1 VARRAGFNVT
11 LVANIP
17 AHDPKAGQPQGPA
30 AGRLALVGKPLMAL
44 TQDARL
50 LATLKRVSEPAHE
63 VHAAGSEIDLSGALL
78 AFHAGVAVLDCAAL
92 ATPVA
97 QLAARLHVQFPEL
110 VLIVAGGIDDQG
122 ALGAQ
127 ITDGSVHRFLH
138 KPVSEQRVRL
148 FVEAAWRRHEEV
160 NALPHMSATRAPRP
174 GVRAA
179 RWWVI
184 PLVLAA
190 LAAPVAWF
198 VRQNAA
204 APAESSAAPVHPAAP
219 TAAAD
224 HELESLLAR
233 ADAALAAGAL
243 TAPPGVNAA
252 DLYREARRRNARDPR
267 AANGLEQ
274 VIDRLLTAADAQ
286 LQANHLDEAQQLA
299 DAARAVSPPH
309 PRVAFLE
316 AQIGAQRERAVLG
329 RAQRA
334 AASGNVA
341 GALAVLD
348 DATREHR
355 SPLAAEARQELA
367 QKQVDTRVADYLAR
381 SRDAMSRNQLIAP
394 VEDNARFYLESAR
407 ALAPTDPVV
416 RQAAEDLSTRLVI
429 EGRQALAAKNPDAA
443 ESWAAAAADCGA
455 ASADVAGL
463 RDGAQQLRGT
473 ARADSFA
480 RLALSFNERLVAGK
494 LVEPA
499 ADSAK
504 AYLSQL
510 LQADPGNPAAQQAR
524 TAFNARVMDEERAA
538 LQAQDYPTAR
548 RWLGEAR
555 ATGADVAALGSA
567 DAALTAAEQQAQQ
580 AGSVVAES
588 SLTRTR
594 YVPPEFPRSAREK
607 SINGWVDVQ
616 FLVRTDGTV
625 GDASIVGAQ
634 PVGIF
639 EQSALDAVRRWRY
652 RPVVQGGQPVS
663 QHTHVRVRFAM
674 QP

>member
-1 VARRAGFNVT
+1 MT

-17 AHDPKAGQPQGPA
+17 VHEPKAGQPQAPA
-30 AGRLALVGKPLMAL
+30 PARLAFAGKPLIAL
-44 TQDARL
+44 VQDARL
-50 LATLKRVSEPAHE
+50 LATLKKVSEPGHE
-63 VHAAGSEIDLSGALL
+63 VLAAGSEIDLSTALM

-97 QLAARLHVQFPEL
+97 QLAARLHAQFPDL
-110 VLIVAGGIDDQG
+110 VLIVAGGIDEQG
-122 ALGAQ
+122 ALAAQ

-148 FVEAAWRRHEEV
+148 FVEAAWRRHEEAS
-160 NALPHMSATRAPRP
+160 ALPHIRATRAPQP
-174 GVRAA
+174 GVRAT

-184 PLVLAA
+184 ALLLAA
-190 LAAPVAWF
+190 VAAPLAWW
-198 VRQNAA
+198 VRQNALTPAESPAAAAPPA
-204 APAESSAAPVHPAAP
+204 APAV
-219 TAAAD
+219 AAD

-243 TAPPGVNAA
+243 TAPPGANAA
-252 DLYREARRRNARDPR
+252 ELYREARRRNARDPR
-267 AANGLEQ
+267 AATGLEQ
-274 VIDRLLTAADAQ
+274 VIERLLTNAEAQ
-286 LQANHLDEAQQLA
+286 LQANHLDDAQQLA
-299 DAARAVSPPH
+299 DAARAISPQH

-316 AQIGAQRERAVLG
+316 AQLGAQRERAVLG
-329 RAQRA
+329 KAQRA

-341 GALAVLD
+341 AALAVLD

-367 QKQVDTRVADYLAR
+367 QKQVDTRIADYLAR

-407 ALAPTDPVV
+407 ALAPADPAVQ
-416 RQAAEDLSTRLVI
+416 RAAEDLSTRLVI

-443 ESWAAAAADCGA
+443 DSWAAAAADSGA
-455 ASADVAGL
+455 ATADVAGL
-463 RDGAQQLRGT
+463 REGAQQLRGT

-480 RLALSFNERLVAGK
+480 RLSLAFNERLVAGK
-494 LVEPA
+494 LVDPA
-499 ADSAK
+499 GDSAK
-504 AYLSQL
+504 SYLTQL

-524 TAFNARVMDEERAA
+524 TAFSARVMDEERAA

-555 ATGADVAALGSA
+555 AAGADLAALASA
-567 DAALTAAEQQAQQ
+567 DATLTAAEQQAQQ

-594 YVPPEFPRSAREK
+594 YVAPEFPRTAREK
-607 SINGWVDVQ
+607 NIDGWVDVQ
-616 FLVRTDGTV
+616 FVVRTDGTV

-639 EQSALDAVRRWRY
+639 EQSALEAVRRWRY
-652 RPVVQGGQPVS
+652 RPVLQGGQPVT
-663 QHTHVRVRFAM
+663 QRTHVRVRFAM

>member
-1 VARRAGFNVT
+1 
-11 LVANIP
+11 
-17 AHDPKAGQPQGPA
+17 
-30 AGRLALVGKPLMAL
+30 M
-44 TQDARL
+44 
-50 LATLKRVSEPAHE
+50 
-63 VHAAGSEIDLSGALL
+63 HAAGSEIDLSTALM

-122 ALGAQ
+122 ALAAQ

-148 FVEAAWRRHEEV
+148 FVEAAWRRHEEAS
-160 NALPHMSATRAPRP
+160 ALPHMRATRAPQP
-174 GVRAA
+174 GAPRRALVGARRWCWLPSPRRLAWFAAA
-179 RWWVI
+179 RT
-184 PLVLAA
+184 PAA
-190 LAAPVAWF
+190 PAASPAAPV
-198 VRQNAA
+198 R
-204 APAESSAAPVHPAAP
+204 PAAP

-243 TAPPGVNAA
+243 TAPPDANAA

-274 VIDRLLTAADAQ
+274 VIDRLLTNTEAQ

-299 DAARAVSPPH
+299 DAARAISPQH

-329 RAQRA
+329 KAQRA

-355 SPLAAEARQELA
+355 SPVAAEARQELA

-394 VEDNARFYLESAR
+394 VEDNARFYIESAR
-407 ALAPTDPVV
+407 ALAPTDPAVQ
-416 RQAAEDLSTRLVI
+416 QAVEDLSTRLVV

-443 ESWAAAAADCGA
+443 DSWAAAAADSGA
-455 ASADVAGL
+455 ATADVASL
-463 RDGAQQLRGT
+463 REGAQQLRGA

-480 RLALSFNERLVAGK
+480 RLALAFNERLVAGK
-494 LVEPA
+494 LVDPA
-499 ADSAK
+499 GDSAK
-504 AYLSQL
+504 SYLTQL

-524 TAFNARVMDEERAA
+524 TAFSARVMDEERAA

-555 ATGADVAALGSA
+555 AAGADVAALAGA
-567 DAALTAAEQQAQQ
+567 DASLTAAEQQAQQ

-594 YVPPEFPRSAREK
+594 YVPPEFPRTAREK
-607 SINGWVDVQ
+607 NINGWVDVQ

-639 EQSALDAVRRWRY
+639 EQSALEAVRRWRY
-652 RPVVQGGQPVS
+652 RPVLQGGQPVN
-663 QHTHVRVRFAM
+663 QRTHVRVRFAM

>member
-1 VARRAGFNVT
+1 VT

-17 AHDPKAGQPQGPA
+17 VHEPKAGQPQAA
-30 AGRLALVGKPLMAL
+30 AGRFAFAGKPLIAL
-44 TQDARL
+44 VQDARL
-50 LATLKRVSEPAHE
+50 LATLKKVSEPGHE
-63 VHAAGSEIDLSGALL
+63 VHAAGSEIDLSSALM

-122 ALGAQ
+122 ALAAQ

-148 FVEAAWRRHEEV
+148 FVDAAWRRHEEAS
-160 NALPHMSATRAPRP
+160 ALPHMRATRAPQP
-174 GVRAA
+174 GARAT
-179 RWWVI
+179 RWWLI
-184 PLVLAA
+184 ALMLAA
-190 LAAPVAWF
+190 VAAPIAWF
-198 VRQNAA
+198 VRQNAGT
-204 APAESSAAPVHPAAP
+204 PAESPAATAPPAAP
-219 TAAAD
+219 SVAAD

-243 TAPPGVNAA
+243 TAPPDANAA

-267 AANGLEQ
+267 ATTGLEQ
-274 VIDRLLTAADAQ
+274 VIERLLTNAEAQ
-286 LQANHLDEAQQLA
+286 LQGGHLDDAQQLA
-299 DAARAVSPPH
+299 DAARAINPQH
-309 PRVAFLE
+309 PRVGFLE

-329 RAQRA
+329 KAQRA

-381 SRDAMSRNQLIAP
+381 SRDAMSHNQLIAP
-394 VEDNARFYLESAR
+394 VEDNARFYIESAR
-407 ALAPTDPVV
+407 ALAPTDPAVQ
-416 RQAAEDLSTRLVI
+416 QAAEDLSTRLVI

-443 ESWAAAAADCGA
+443 DSWAAAAADSGA
-455 ASADVAGL
+455 ASAEVAGL
-463 RDGAQQLRGT
+463 REGAQQLRGT

-480 RLALSFNERLVAGK
+480 KLALAFNERLVAGK
-494 LVEPA
+494 LVDPA
-499 ADSAK
+499 GDSAK
-504 AYLSQL
+504 SYLTQL

-524 TAFNARVMDEERAA
+524 TAFSARVMDEERAA

-555 ATGADVAALGSA
+555 AAGADVAALAGA
-567 DAALTAAEQQAQQ
+567 DASLTAAEQQAQQ

-594 YVPPEFPRSAREK
+594 YVAPEFPRTAREK
-607 SINGWVDVQ
+607 NINGWVDVQ
-616 FLVRTDGTV
+616 FVVRTDGTV

-639 EQSALDAVRRWRY
+639 EQSALEAVRRWRY
-652 RPVVQGGQPVS
+652 RPVVQGGQPVT
-663 QHTHVRVRFAM
+663 QRTHVRVRFAM